1 MRKSKIVFSVILA
14 LIITIT
20 SLSVGTL
27 AAEDYS
33 KKTVSRLSTTV
44 PKNLIEKVDC
54 EVKISVDEKGKEKKT
69 YVYDI
74 DRTSLVLIVTFSDNS
89 GISGSFDE
97 IEAQTGIR
105 PEISPLEFT
114 TENHEGLHPVTITYK
129 GVSTN
134 ISIRIVKNELKSLTG
149 HSNVVT
155 ENSDGEFIETAKGK
169 IFKYDIEDKIRYR
182 VEFDQFTD
190 IEGTAKELEERFGC
204 PVTLN
209 YDPEKDVFKPGDNYV
224 TASFMDKECKIKV
237 YVNENPI
244 NKISATAKVELVE
257 NVDGY
262 WDSYVDEKGKE
273 VTYFHYDIFASE
285 PYFELKLKEDKQHV
299 GDRAE
304 IENYMRY
311 EMTEVNTQSSKPW
324 SVGKNKATILFM
336 GHECTFD
343 VTVVESNI
351 KTVTISGEN
360 DLKVKISYKDG
371 KQTTHTAKDFVIDT
385 YSDNNFYGSL
395 ITDKGIVENVM
406 FGFDGEKIFVTIEGV
421 KSNALNNNWLPAV
434 ISADT
439 FLYYAVAYSITNDS
453 FAGCSN
459 KNPSAYL
466 DDLVSLALYLCAEPV
481 PDEEHGVYYYHTAD
495 LKSTEMYIK
504 EVFGVSGLDLTKAKG
519 YNPET
524 GFITVPR
531 EAAVQ
536 LVYQVLNMEY
546 KDNQWVFQMVFSATD
561 FDYAD
566 EVEIVLNSDFTIAS
580 VKFMSKVG
588 DVNGDGNITA
598 VDARVVLQYVAGII
612 KEDKLNTV
620 CADVNGDGY
629 ITAVDARIILQYVAG
644 LT

>member
-14 LIITIT
+14 LIITVT
-20 SLSVGTL
+20 SLSVGTM

-33 KKTVSRLSTTV
+33 KKTVSSIWADAT
-44 PKNLIEKVDC
+44 KNLLEKIDCETKLTVDKNGKEQKVYIYDIKKCEPIFTIKFSDGTNVSGSIEMIEKQ
-54 EVKISVDEKGKEKKT
+54 T
-69 YVYDI
+69 DI
-74 DRTSLVLIVTFSDNS
+74 KLEF
-89 GISGSFDE
+89 
-97 IEAQTGIR
+97 
-105 PEISPLEFT
+105 SPLEFT
-114 TENHEGLHPVTITYK
+114 AENHSGYHDVTVSYN
-129 GVSTN
+129 GSSTN
-134 ISIRIVKNELKSLTG
+134 MSVYIAKFVLTRFSASG
-149 HSNVVT
+149 AVVT
-155 ENSDGEFIETAKGK
+155 ENADGEFIDTAKGK
-169 IFKYDIEDKIRYR
+169 VFKYNLKDKIQCTA
-182 VEFDQFTD
+182 EFDNSVT
-190 IEGTAKELEERFGC
+190 IVGTASELEETLGY
-204 PVTLN
+204 PVVLS

-524 GFITVPR
+524 GLITVPR

-566 EVEIVLNSDFTIAS
+566 EVEIVLNNDFTIAS

-620 CADVNGDGY
+620 CADVNGDGS

-644 LT
+644 LI